1 MTNDSLFSGALNR
14 LRLPQLLGRQLS
26 PKKKRPKSS
35 DTALVGGEFVD
46 VKMGKSNKFDYTNRS
61 NSGPKLGQIIGC
73 ALQKEA
79 EKVKKDGE
87 RHLQKARKQSTDS
100 IDGDSDINSTT
111 HIIDL
116 KAPNKELGDH
126 GVCALADGLE
136 VALKSGTSIASLAL
150 EDLNISGNGITTAS
164 LARLALIVSQAKYN
178 LKTVN
183 LTNNNIRV
191 ETDEQAQQWQAFLR
205 AFEGC
210 LRLRRL
216 DLSSNPLGPRAFEVF
231 ARAHVLERPI
241 DPTHPAGEGSVLSL
255 VSEHDDDD
263 DDETFTNG
271 QLTAKPTMADA
282 RLMKRRCGLRSL
294 PYLTLHEVGLDDAG
308 ALWLSYIIQDHHYP
322 NQLMDELNA
331 TNAESLIKS
340 YQQDTNSRGIDWV
353 ENKTVG
359 KEGLH
364 LLEKTEALRRQDMLD
379 DRATL
384 TGSPVEE
391 EDGTP
396 GEEGRSM
403 RRSTERRVSRAAQGD
418 RRVSIR
424 SIRTD
429 DGGEHEATELETS
442 RRRIQRH
449 IIAHHGVHTVE
460 LWNAALKVFRA
471 SRLLLYIAPDSRQY
485 HTGEPLFDMPSA
497 SPENGSVTVRPPTPA
512 DSPVTSSPP
521 SLSVDTAKANKV
533 KAKDRASYAS
543 KLVATPN
550 GTAGEPELAITDG
563 TNTPTT
569 PLRLQKPTHRKGA
582 FGEGTDLDTVTEKL
596 NVCIVRDDSPDRF
609 VRYQH
614 ARIAEAGRSF
624 RSRSVA
630 CHLPIDIIE
639 YLICFVVTQRER
651 GVLSREQMIAA
662 IERGQ
667 MKGTLMAEREWLRK
681 DESAQVWMLLNSIH
695 CLTYGE

>member
-26 PKKKRPKSS
+26 PKKKRSKSS
-35 DTALVGGEFVD
+35 HTALVDGDFVD

-79 EKVKKDGE
+79 EKVKKDGD

-100 IDGDSDINSTT
+100 VDGESEINSTT

-136 VALKSGTSIASLAL
+136 VALESGSSIASLAL

-164 LARLALIVSQAKYN
+164 LARLAPIIEQAKYN
-178 LKTVN
+178 LKTIN

-191 ETDEQAQQWQAFLR
+191 ETDEQAQQWQEFLR

-231 ARAHVLERPI
+231 ARTHVLERPI
-241 DPTHPAGEGSVLSL
+241 DPIHPAGEASVLSL
-255 VSEHDDDD
+255 VSEHDDDKD
-263 DDETFTNG
+263 SHTG
-271 QLTAKPTMADA
+271 QVTAKPTMADA
-282 RLMKRRCGLRSL
+282 RFMKRRCGLRSL

-308 ALWLSYIIQDHHYP
+308 ALWLSYVVQGHHYP

-331 TNAESLIKS
+331 TNAESLIKT
-340 YQQDTNSRGIDWV
+340 YQQDTDSRGIDWTK
-353 ENKTVG
+353 NKTLG

-364 LLEKTEALRRQDMLD
+364 LLEKTEALRRQTMLD
-379 DRATL
+379 DRTML
-384 TGSPVEE
+384 TGSLVEE
-391 EDGTP
+391 EDGTSAA
-396 GEEGRSM
+396 EEGHSM
-403 RRSTERRVSRAAQGD
+403 RRFTERRTSRASQSNK
-418 RRVSIR
+418 RVSIC

-429 DGGEHEATELETS
+429 DGGEHEATELENS
-442 RRRIQRH
+442 RRRVQRH

-471 SRLLLYIAPDSRQY
+471 SRLLLYMAPDSRRY
-485 HTGEPLFDMPSA
+485 HTGELPFYMPSA
-497 SPENGSVTVRPPTPA
+497 SPETGPVTVRPPTPA

-521 SLSVDTAKANKV
+521 PLSIDTAKANKA
-533 KAKDRASYAS
+533 KACDRASYAS

-550 GTAGEPELAITDG
+550 GTAGEPELAITEV

-582 FGEGTDLDTVTEKL
+582 FSEGTDLDTVTEKL
-596 NVCIVRDDSPDRF
+596 DVLIVRDNSLERF
-609 VRYQH
+609 VRYQQ
-614 ARIAEAGRSF
+614 ARVAGSVRCL
-624 RSRSVA
+624 RDTSVA
-630 CHLPIDIIE
+630 CHLPVHIIE
-639 YLICFVVTQRER
+639 HLISFVMSEREI
-651 GVLSREQMIAA
+651 GLLSRLQICAA
-662 IERGQ
+662 VERGQ
-667 MKGTLMAEREWLRK
+667 RRDTLMAEREWLRK
-681 DESAQVWMLLNSIH
+681 DESAQVWMLLDSMH